1 MSYSGEIS
9 GAAVL
14 VPLAIGALAIGA
26 AVKTV
31 QLAGRVVG
39 AAGIAVNNAVQT
51 ARFNSVKGK
60 LSEVT
65 QGADALDEE
74 LSDKMSQ
81 AVSECY
87 SQYEKAVS
95 DLSEQFSQQADTTQ
109 FVESCRKARQDL
121 EVSLRNTRR
130 ELEDN
135 YISRINT
142 EMHTRSAE
150 MNAQRRSI
158 EESIQRMSDDMQ
170 RKDKARELAEAAMV
184 EAETMISEMTIRYSG
199 SQKCQSAAAACE
211 ELCNKS
217 KAHLEAGLCEA
228 ALAEA
233 FSAKASLMTR
243 VNDMMQSEIRSKQAF
258 VDASAAVQA
267 VQKLLDDHKSV
278 SYNFERTRSGEPE
291 VKEVADFTAYYRG
304 SYEECRDKIAAL
316 QSRLSGRDFRDFIP
330 EELEDIAREAGNI
343 QDTFVLETQTAY
355 ERLDC
360 ELMRRET
367 AKLLAAKYIKLGYR
381 PLPLTDED
389 KAVSPIDSIIIRLGK
404 SDTDERLYLRLN
416 AVTDAGGRV
425 TMNIEME
432 DHTEYEG
439 SYDQIEQSR
448 AKERQEN
455 CDLISNSNV
464 GKKLQL
470 RHRCKNPGVLDTYQR
485 PQN

>member
-1 MSYSGEIS
+1 MSYSGEIV
-9 GAAVL
+9 GAAVV
-14 VPLAIGALAIGA
+14 VPVAIGVLAVGA

-31 QLAGRVVG
+31 GLAAKAVG
-39 AAGIAVNNAVQT
+39 AVGSAVNTAVQT
-51 ARFNSVKGK
+51 ARFNSVKGQ

-65 QGADALDEE
+65 QGADALDSE
-74 LSDKMSQ
+74 LDQKMGE

-87 SQYEKAVS
+87 AQYENAVAG
-95 DLSEQFSQQADTTQ
+95 LSEQFSQNADTAG
-109 FVESCRKARQDL
+109 FVESCRKARQEL
-121 EVSLRNTRR
+121 EVNLRNTRR

-135 YISRINT
+135 YISRINS
-142 EMHTRSAE
+142 EMLTRSAE
-150 MNAQRRSI
+150 MNTARRET
-158 EESIQRMSDDMQ
+158 EESLQHISDDMQ
-170 RKDKARELAEAAMV
+170 RRDKARELAETALS
-184 EAETMISEMTIRYSG
+184 EAETMISEMTVRYGS
-199 SQKCQSAAAACE
+199 SQKCQSAAAACQ
-211 ELCNKS
+211 ELCSKS
-217 KAHLEAGLCEA
+217 RAHMEEGLCEA

-233 FSAKASLMTR
+233 FSAKSSLMTR

-304 SYEECRDKIAAL
+304 SYEECRERIAAL
-316 QSRLSGRDFRDFIP
+316 QNRLSDRDFRDFIP
-330 EELEDIAREAGNI
+330 EELEDIAREAGSV

-389 KAVSPIDSIIIRLGK
+389 KAVSPMDSIIIRLGK
-404 SDTDERLYLRLN
+404 PETDERLYLRLN
-416 AVTDAGGRV
+416 AVTDAGGSV